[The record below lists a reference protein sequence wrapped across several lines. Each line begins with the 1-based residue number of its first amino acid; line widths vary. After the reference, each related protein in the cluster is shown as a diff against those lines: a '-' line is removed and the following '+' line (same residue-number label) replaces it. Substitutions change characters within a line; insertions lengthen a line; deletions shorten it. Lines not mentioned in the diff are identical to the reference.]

1 LSTKFLFMHV
11 AHICYAKFVTI
22 EQYIESFAKGEKSSK
37 NRLTSHFSSAI
48 MPSKSRKEVLHMN
61 QNLTSTL
68 YRHKIELVTVS
79 DIRDFV
85 AIAGKCKGKVMLRCS
100 DDFCINAKSLLGVM
114 LAKKMQWNDLTLLT
128 ETDCY
133 SDFKRF
139 IAD

>member
-1 LSTKFLFMHV
+1 MSTKFLFVHI
-11 AHICYAKFVTI
+11 AHICNANFVTF
-22 EQYIESFAKGEKSSK
+22 EQYRESLAKREKSSK
-37 NRLTSHFSSAI
+37 NRLTSHFSDAI

-114 LAKKMQWNDLTLLT
+114 LAKRMQWNDLTLLT
-128 ETDCY
+128 ENDCY
-133 SDFKRF
+133 QDFKRF
-139 IAD
+139 IAQ

>member
-1 LSTKFLFMHV
+1 
-11 AHICYAKFVTI
+11 
-22 EQYIESFAKGEKSSK
+22 
-37 NRLTSHFSSAI
+37 
-48 MPSKSRKEVLHMN
+48 MN

-114 LAKKMQWNDLTLLT
+114 LAKRMQWNDLTLLT

-133 SDFKRF
+133 HEFKRF
-139 IAD
+139 IAG

>member
-1 LSTKFLFMHV
+1 MFLFV
-11 AHICYAKFVTI
+11 YIAHIYNANFVTI
-22 EQYIESFAKGEKSSK
+22 KQYIESFAQGEKSSE
-37 NRLTSHFSSAI
+37 NRLTSDFLDAI

-114 LAKKMQWNDLTLLT
+114 LAKRMQWNDLTLLT

-133 SDFKRF
+133 HDFKRF
-139 IAD
+139 IAE